1 MKKLIFLLFLAL
13 TAGFSSQAQMG
24 RYGIYDSGRSSLP
37 RGPEVPAK
45 EEEPKTA
52 EELVA
57 AEMPKITEALELND
71 FEQAVVSSV
80 LTKYTQKRIELQL
93 LQLPK
98 DDAMAAYEEQKAW
111 RASAA
116 TALTPGLTAY
126 LEGIAET
133 VGARQQPQLTYS
145 GRGVCTH
152 DGGRDCCRRGHRPG
166 HR

>member
-1 MKKLIFLLFLAL
+1 M
-13 TAGFSSQAQMG
+13 
-24 RYGIYDSGRSSLP
+24 
-37 RGPEVPAK
+37 PAK

-98 DDAMAAYEEQKAW
+98 DDAMAAYEEIARDQKEE
-111 RASAA
+111 
-116 TALTPGLTAY
+116 LQQGLPPEKFEAFM
-126 LEGIAET
+126 EMAEN
-133 VGARQQPQLTYS
+133 GFKS
-145 GRGVCTH
+145 SKGRKKKKQKKKKT
-152 DGGRDCCRRGHRPG
+152 
-166 HR
+166 